1 MNTHPGRITIISLFF
16 SGLLF
21 SSPILAANSP
31 PPSGMEKALE
41 TVQLQIRQVQASIP
55 KMVRLQANATAQQLV
70 ALQKQMQAQIVVLHN
85 QIQQVE
91 TQTNKEIMQLQKEIR
106 ARAAIK

>member
-16 SGLLF
+16 RGLFF